1 MLQWRDIQSTARS
14 NKGRG
19 RKKIIRRYHSKT
31 KNILVQSSKE
41 SMAPVDDLLAGHQT
55 LTNKRGRSHSVI
67 IPDEEEGELSCCGA
81 PSNFRPC

>member
-1 MLQWRDIQSTARS
+1 
-14 NKGRG
+14 
-19 RKKIIRRYHSKT
+19 
-31 KNILVQSSKE
+31 
-41 SMAPVDDLLAGHQT
+41 MAPVDDLLAGHQT